1 MEIKRHVGLKKI
13 ILGDFNNPLS
23 TLPWSLR
30 VKPINKEISG
40 QTNQIR
46 LMEFIELHQTVS
58 LIGW

>member
-1 MEIKRHVGLKKI
+1 MEIKRHVGLEKI

-40 QTNQIR
+40 QTNQIH
-46 LMEFIELHQTVS
+46 LMEFIELHQTVAF
-58 LIGW
+58 IGW